1 MQLRLLNV
9 AVDGG
14 DMRVLL
20 WGTGKRVAV
29 AVHGITA
36 SGMSW
41 QAVARHMP
49 PDWTLAAPDLRGR
62 GHSRDLPGPFGLDTH
77 ARDVMAVLR
86 HFGGRPVLAGHSM
99 GAYVA
104 LLARDAHPE
113 LVRRLVLV
121 DGGLPLPVPDGTDLD
136 AVLDA
141 TLGPAIARLG
151 KTFPSTEAYV
161 DFWRA
166 HPALAAHWSPDVEAY
181 ARYDLT
187 GEPGQLRSRAV
198 EDAVRADG
206 RDVLAEKPFVDALQR
221 RRLGQP
227 LQRVHERLLGQHVAA
242 VGADRVLYRPRPQLA
257 RLAGQ
262 VVARVR
268 LDVGGPV
275 RGQRRMR
282 TPEIHVRLGA
292 GEGLPQP
299 RDRRAQGGVEHR
311 VQVGAVRHRQR
322 QPAVDQHQ
330 PAHQFR
336 VRVARQQRDIGAH
349 RMPGEDR
356 TPAEMAQHRHH
367 VPGVS
372 VQAERAG
379 QVA

>member
-77 ARDVMAVLR
+77 ARDVVAVLR

-121 DGGLPLPVPDGTDLD
+121 DGGLPLPVPDGTDPD

-141 TLGPAIARLG
+141 TLGPAIARLRQS
-151 KTFPSTEAYV
+151 FPSTEAYL

-166 HPALAAHWSPDVEAY
+166 HPALAAHWTPDAEAY
-181 ARYDLT
+181 ARYDLI
-187 GEPGQLRSRAV
+187 GEPGQLRPRAV
-198 EDAVRADG
+198 EDAVRADA
-206 RDVLAEKPFVDALQR
+206 RDVLAEKPFASAL
-221 RRLGQP
+221 
-227 LQRVHERLLGQHVAA
+227 ERLTRPTPLLTAPAGMFGSPPPLVPHDVVEVWRERVPALRPQVVPETNHYTILFGREGAAA
-242 VGADRVLYRPRPQLA
+242 VSQA
-257 RLAGQ
+257 
-262 VVARVR
+262 
-268 LDVGGPV
+268 
-275 RGQRRMR
+275 
-282 TPEIHVRLGA
+282 I
-292 GEGLPQP
+292 
-299 RDRRAQGGVEHR
+299 RA
-311 VQVGAVRHRQR
+311 A
-322 QPAVDQHQ
+322 AL
-330 PAHQFR
+330 
-336 VRVARQQRDIGAH
+336 
-349 RMPGEDR
+349 
-356 TPAEMAQHRHH
+356 
-367 VPGVS
+367 
-372 VQAERAG
+372 
-379 QVA
+379 